1 MIDAS
6 IALAVIEKSIIN
18 HHSYIKMFCPS
29 IRSTA
34 SSSHR
39 IVASSSR
46 KTFNPTYIPRRRL
59 HQNQGHSHSHDP
71 YPEFKPPPISTRL
84 KPLIPFFIY
93 WCAIT
98 SLAVHLLRNRTSS
111 REELDKC
118 KAQISVLSGLIT
130 RLKKWEVISGDEIQ
144 RELEMVGL
152 RERVLTKEEIE
163 GGDVGWFKAIFGR
176 RGVSD
181 TDSDGYDK
189 EEAEEDAVA
198 AWTRGVSLTEVMV
211 NISMMLTSSG

>member
-1 MIDAS
+1 MLGSTLSRS
-6 IALAVIEKSIIN
+6 IG
-18 HHSYIKMFCPS
+18 
-29 IRSTA
+29 ST
-34 SSSHR
+34 SKR
-39 IVASSSR
+39 L
-46 KTFNPTYIPRRRL
+46 FNPTYIPRRRI
-59 HQNQGHSHSHDP
+59 HP

-118 KAQISVLSGLIT
+118 QAQISVLSGLIT
-130 RLKKWEVISGDEIQ
+130 RLKKRENVSNDEIQ

-181 TDSDGYDK
+181 VDEV
-189 EEAEEDAVA
+189 EEVEEDAVA
-198 AWTRGVSLTEVMV
+198 AWAKGEYLIPSRERT
-211 NISMMLTSSG
+211 MLIW